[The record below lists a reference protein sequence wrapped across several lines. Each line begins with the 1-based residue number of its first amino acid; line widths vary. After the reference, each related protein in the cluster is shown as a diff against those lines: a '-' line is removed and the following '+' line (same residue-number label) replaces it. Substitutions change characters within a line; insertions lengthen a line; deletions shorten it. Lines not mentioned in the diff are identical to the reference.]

1 MIRHVTQ
8 PCLCMTTSIIIKIT
22 RVISMWTPHWIT
34 VRCHGIEGPMTTG
47 YYCAIFP
54 FCGGGKK
61 KAKKKKGILWLG
73 YHRYPSKNG
82 NSLKKHED
90 WVTGKHEQRDFFFHL
105 IGWGGDASFLANRRE
120 EHSKTGFSSTIR
132 PDCLRKSNKRIF
144 SCNEWFLLFFQIQV
158 GIPDVNVTTF
168 KLFF

>member
-1 MIRHVTQ
+1 MSW
-8 PCLCMTTSIIIKIT
+8 C
-22 RVISMWTPHWIT
+22 W
-34 VRCHGIEGPMTTG
+34 GPNDHG

-61 KAKKKKGILWLG
+61 KTKKTKAFYDWATTGIPVKTG
-73 YHRYPSKNG
+73 IN
-82 NSLKKHED
+82 LKKHED
-90 WVTGKHEQRDFFFHL
+90 WVTGKHEQRDSFFHL

-144 SCNEWFLLFFQIQV
+144 SCNEWLLLFFQIHV
-158 GIPDVNVTTF
+158 GIPDVIVITF
-168 KLFF
+168 KPFFLVNDLGQFHDKFPLLFQKNLDQLNLQYLP